1 MFIRDYDG
9 TKYLVL
15 LGLEK
20 DNVIYDRI
28 GYLVQLKGVLHVY
41 VFSRNYGK
49 IRINLDDNLPQKK
62 T

>member
-9 TKYLVL
+9 IKYLVL

-20 DNVIYDRI
+20 DNVIYDGT
-28 GYLVQLKGVLHVY
+28 GYLAQLKGCITLY
-41 VFSRNYGK
+41 VFSRDYAK